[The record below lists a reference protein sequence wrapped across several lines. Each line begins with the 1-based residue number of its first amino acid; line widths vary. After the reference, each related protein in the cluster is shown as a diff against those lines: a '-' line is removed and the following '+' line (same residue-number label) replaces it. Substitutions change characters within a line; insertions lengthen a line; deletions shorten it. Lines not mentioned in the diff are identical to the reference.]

1 MHPRFVL
8 TSVILFLAFLASVVG
23 VLLSVNSFITALFA
37 ALIAGTLIVAVLLWY
52 QGTEG
57 LSGVYA
63 NQAASLSLKH
73 GTGSGDATMALMCQE
88 AHGSLLHTVGLLCVK
103 LENQLTEAHARYDEV
118 ARTLH
123 DSHES
128 APPFNQQ
135 LIQIENLRHTVDDL
149 LQSQAELHAHELRA
163 GEVARASSQ
172 HVDSTYQAVQDSQVA
187 MEELSSHSEQ
197 ITQVFAD
204 LTNQSER
211 IGMIVT
217 SMQGIARQ
225 TNLLAL
231 NAAIEAAS
239 AGRNGDGFAVVADE
253 VRNLA
258 ERANLSSV
266 EIGKIAQGLRQTALG
281 AGKHVTQA
289 AYSAKHGLDQTR
301 TAIAAMDAVFEGAK
315 KRIEIIKAA
324 QQHMKHQQ
332 VDCETFSQDLG
343 KLENQLP

>member
-1 MHPRFVL
+1 M
-8 TSVILFLAFLASVVG
+8 SA
-23 VLLSVNSFITALFA
+23 TALFA
-37 ALIAGTLIVAVLLWY
+37 ALILGTLIVAALLWY
-52 QGTEG
+52 QGNEG
-57 LSGVYA
+57 LTGV
-63 NQAASLSLKH
+63 
-73 GTGSGDATMALMCQE
+73 DATRDVSSLTKRGGGAGNDTIARMCQE
-88 AHGSLLHTVGLLCVK
+88 APDSLLHTVGLLCVK
-103 LENQLTEAHARYDEV
+103 LENQLTEAHARYDGL

-123 DSHES
+123 NSHES
-128 APPFNQQ
+128 AQPFNQQ
-135 LIQIENLRHTVDDL
+135 LIQVENLRHTVDDL
-149 LQSQAELHAHELRA
+149 LQSQAELNAHELRA

-172 HVDSTYQAVQDSQVA
+172 HVNSTYQAIQDSQLA
-187 MEELSSHSEQ
+187 MEELSIHSEQ

-211 IGMIVT
+211 IEIIVT

-281 AGKHVTQA
+281 AGKHVTLA
-289 AYSAKHGLDQTR
+289 ANSARRGLDRTR
-301 TAIAAMDAVFEGAK
+301 AAIAAMDAVFEGAK

-324 QQHMKHQQ
+324 QQHMKNQQ
-332 VDCETFSQDLG
+332 VDCETFSQNLG
-343 KLENQLP
+343 KLVSQLQ